1 MAFKLPLSNLSRDIF
16 NYSDNPSITANVV
29 PWISENRK
37 TIDER

>member
-1 MAFKLPLSNLSRDIF
+1 MAFKLPLSNLSKEIF
-16 NYSDNPSITANVV
+16 ACSDNLSNTANVV